1 MQPINLNRFD
11 LATLRVFVAA
21 VHGGSLTVAARRLD
35 LSLAA
40 ASKRIAELESHVGA
54 PLFGRSKRGVAAT
67 AAGQVLLPHAVEM
80 VARLEQLALAMSE
93 VRGGSAAYLRLWA
106 NTSAFG
112 GFLPA
117 LLAAFARA
125 HPTVVLDLE
134 DAISEEAVSAVAR
147 GTAELAVIGEN
158 VPAQGLDTEV
168 CHIDELVLMLPPG
181 HPLARLPAEGT
192 VALADVLDHDL
203 VAFARPTSLTRQ
215 LAESAEALGRPLRI
229 RAQVRSFDAMG
240 RMVAAG
246 LGLAVL
252 PLSGARP
259 YAHALGLSIAR
270 LSGIQTE
277 RRLLWAMRNRASL
290 SPAADALVAL
300 AQTAGPWSGR

>member
-1 MQPINLNRFD
+1 MLPINLNRFD

-21 VHGGSLTVAARRLD
+21 VHGGSLTAGARRLD

-54 PLFGRSKRGVAAT
+54 PLLARSKRGVALT
-67 AAGQVLLPHAVEM
+67 AAGHALLPHAVEM

-93 VRGGSAAYLRLWA
+93 VRGGASGYLRLWA

-112 GFLPA
+112 GFLPV
-117 LLAAFARA
+117 LLAAYARE
-125 HPTVVLDLE
+125 HPGVVLDLE
-134 DAISEEAVSAVAR
+134 DAISEDAVQAVAR

-158 VPAQGLDTEV
+158 VPAEGLDTEV
-168 CHIDELVLMLPPG
+168 CHIDELVLLLPAG
-181 HPLARLPAEGT
+181 HPLVPAGARRPVPLSK
-192 VALADVLDHDL
+192 VLDHDL

-215 LAESAEALGRPLRI
+215 LSAAAEALQRPLRI

-252 PLSGARP
+252 PREGARP
-259 YAHALGLSIAR
+259 YAHALGLVMAS
-270 LSGIQTE
+270 LSGIRTE
-277 RRLLWAMRNRASL
+277 RRLLWAMRDRASL
-290 SPAADALVAL
+290 SPAAQALVAM
-300 AQTAGPWSGR
+300 ARKI